1 MDKKIWFA
9 LLLILVLGFV
19 LRFHPIYIN
28 GYLDPDQAFHIRMA
42 KQFISEQRVPVWDA
56 FSNQGRYY
64 SYAPMYHTILAT
76 FSLLSG
82 IQVDVL
88 IFILSALFGVFG
100 ILVVFL
106 FARKLFDEKT
116 AMYAAFILSV
126 LGLHLI
132 RTAGQSRPD
141 GLALLIIPA
150 ILYLLYIERFKS
162 AIALSVF
169 QVLLHPLSTAFML
182 ILIIAWVLFYKFKK
196 IEIKS
201 KYFILLIII
210 TVFVFLLWLFHLP
223 YSWTDYVSKVSFDSA
238 ELSQLSII
246 ALLFYTKEAWI
257 FALLALIKLK
267 NNLFLKFFFVAS
279 LAYALVGI
287 RTSIFLSIPIA
298 LLAGWGLS
306 FVFEKVKPYQKIAFA
321 VILMLVFISVA
332 PGFLDKGTYLS
343 LQDRQALFWI
353 KDFTP
358 TNAVIFA
365 QWDLGHPITYL
376 AQRIT
381 FMDGYF
387 EFAPDVKQRNEAMN
401 VLISSSNCARIQ
413 GLVQANKL
421 DYFFIPTKAINSN
434 TYKYGALEADCEF
447 ESIVYA
453 SNSTK
458 IIKWN

>member
-1 MDKKIWFA
+1 MDKKIIFA
-9 LLLILVLGFV
+9 LLLILVLGFIV
-19 LRFHPIYIN
+19 RFHPIYIQ
-28 GYLDPDQAFHIRMA
+28 GYVDPDQAFHIRMT
-42 KQFISEQRVPVWDA
+42 KQFISEQRVPVWDEL
-56 FSNQGRYY
+56 SNQGRYY
-64 SYAPMYHTILAT
+64 SYAPMYHTILAI

-116 AMYAAFILSV
+116 AIYAAFILSV
-126 LGLHLI
+126 LGLHII

-150 ILYLLYIERFKS
+150 VLYLLYTERFIP
-162 AIALSVF
+162 AIFLSIF

-182 ILIIAWVLFYKFKK
+182 ILIIAWIVFFKFKK
-196 IEIKS
+196 IELNY

-210 TVFVFLLWLFHLP
+210 TIIVFLLWLLHLP
-223 YSWTDYVSKVSFDSA
+223 YPWSDYVSKVSFDSA

-246 ALLFYTKEAWI
+246 SLLFYTKEAWI

-267 NNLFLKFFFVAS
+267 NNLFLKFFFVAA
-279 LAYALVGI
+279 LAYALVGV

-306 FVFEKVKPYQKIAFA
+306 FVFEKVKPYQRIAFA
-321 VILMLVFISVA
+321 IILMLVFISVA
-332 PGFLDKGTYLS
+332 PSMLNKSTYLS
-343 LQDRQALFWI
+343 VQDREALSWI
-353 KDFTP
+353 KYFTP

-387 EFAPDVKQRNEAMN
+387 EFAPDVKQRNDTMN
-401 VLISSSNCARIQ
+401 ILISTSNCSTIQ
-413 GLVQANKL
+413 SMIQANKL

-434 TYKYGALEADCEF
+434 TYKYGALEADCAF
-447 ESIVYA
+447 ESVVYA

-458 IIKWN
+458 TIKWN